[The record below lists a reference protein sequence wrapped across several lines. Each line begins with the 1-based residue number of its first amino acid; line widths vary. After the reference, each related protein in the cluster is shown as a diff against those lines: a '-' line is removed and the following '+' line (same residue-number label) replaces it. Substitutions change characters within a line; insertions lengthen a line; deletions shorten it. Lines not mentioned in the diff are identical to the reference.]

1 VIHLSQSATDEVLRL
16 MSKHPLPN
24 VALRL
29 GLQPSCCSSLS
40 YALEFDG
47 TIEPDDE
54 VFTLERV
61 TIVVSNKI
69 LRYLDGV
76 SIDYSEDL
84 MGGGFRFHNPNATQ
98 TCDCGN
104 SFAVADTSTQL
115 VETRIA

>member
-16 MSKHPLPN
+16 MSKHPQPN
-24 VALRL
+24 VSLRL

-40 YALEFDG
+40 YTLEFDE
-47 TIEPDDE
+47 TIQPDDG

-61 TIVVSNKI
+61 TIVVSNKN

-84 MGGGFRFHNPNATQ
+84 MGGGFRFHNPNAIQ
-98 TCDCGN
+98 TCDCGS
-104 SFAVADTSTQL
+104 SFAVADASTQL
-115 VETRIA
+115 AETHSA